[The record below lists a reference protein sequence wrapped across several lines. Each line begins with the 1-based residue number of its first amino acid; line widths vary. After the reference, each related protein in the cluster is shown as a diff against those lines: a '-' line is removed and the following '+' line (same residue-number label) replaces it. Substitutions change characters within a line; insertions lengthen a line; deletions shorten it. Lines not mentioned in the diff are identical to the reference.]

1 MLNTSMIRPH
11 EDTAS
16 MTMPRGMR
24 VVSLDEDAEVRAKV
38 RAAIEWDYGFV
49 LAGESGEWQ
58 GCEILLDRFAPE
70 LLVARVKQVPA
81 KFMETLS
88 QTGFPVLVGLGR
100 ESNGFLGQDG
110 LYDALQVPLEVER
123 IRSLLDRARS
133 EIYRRKAGELSF
145 LVERYVA
152 CSDTG
157 GTQYLSKLRVEDE
170 GQIQEIEIEHVT
182 LIAAEG
188 NYVCV
193 HANNRT
199 YEIRNT
205 LTGIAAK
212 LDTERFARVH
222 RSFIVNLSHV
232 LAASTKDSSAAVTLN
247 NGMEVPIGPN
257 YREDFESIIR
267 SRSRINIGC

>member
-11 EDTAS
+11 KVTAS
-16 MTMPRGMR
+16 MKMPRGMR
-24 VVSLDEDAEVRAKV
+24 VVLLDEDTEVRAKV

-49 LAGESGEWQ
+49 LAGESDEWPA
-58 GCEILLDRFAPE
+58 CELLLDRFAPE
-70 LLVARVKQVPA
+70 LLVARVKQVPS
-81 KFMETLS
+81 KFIETLS
-88 QTGFPVLVGLGR
+88 ETEFPVLVGLRR
-100 ESNGFLGQDG
+100 ESNGFGSQDG
-110 LYDALQVPLEVER
+110 VYDILQVPPEAER
-123 IRSLLDRARS
+123 VRSLLDQVRS

-145 LVERYVA
+145 LVERYLA
-152 CSDTG
+152 CSGTG
-157 GTQYLSKLRVEDE
+157 GTQYLSKLWVEDE
-170 GQIQEIEIEHVT
+170 GQQTEIEIEHVS
-182 LIAAEG
+182 LIAADG
-188 NYVCV
+188 NYVRV

-232 LAASTKDSSAAVTLN
+232 LSVSMKDSSDALRLST
-247 NGMEVPIGPN
+247 GMEVPIGPN

-267 SRSRINIGC
+267 RHPQINIVC

>member
-1 MLNTSMIRPH
+1 MK
-11 EDTAS
+11 
-16 MTMPRGMR
+16 MPRGMR
-24 VVSLDEDAEVRAKV
+24 VILLDEDAEVRAKV

-49 LAGESGEWQ
+49 MAGESGEWP

-70 LLVARVKQVPA
+70 LLVARVKQVPS
-81 KFMETLS
+81 KFIENLSETE
-88 QTGFPVLVGLGR
+88 FPVLVGLRSG
-100 ESNGFLGQDG
+100 SNGFVSQVG
-110 LYDALQVPLEVER
+110 LYDTLQVPPEAER
-123 IRSLLDRARS
+123 VRSLLGRVRS
-133 EIYRRKAGELSF
+133 EIYRRKADELSF

-152 CSDTG
+152 CSATG

-170 GQIQEIEIEHVT
+170 GQIQEIEIEHVS
-182 LIAAEG
+182 LIVADG
-188 NYVCV
+188 NYVRV

-232 LAASTKDSSAAVTLN
+232 LGVSMKDSSAAVTLN
-247 NGMEVPIGPN
+247 TGMEVPIGPN

-267 SRSRINIGC
+267 RHSRINIGC